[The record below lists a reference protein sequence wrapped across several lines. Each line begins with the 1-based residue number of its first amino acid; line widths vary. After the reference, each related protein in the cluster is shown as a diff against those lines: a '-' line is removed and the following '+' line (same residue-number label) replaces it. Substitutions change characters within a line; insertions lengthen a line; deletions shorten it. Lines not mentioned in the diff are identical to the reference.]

1 MKLQPKHIYV
11 TLCTLFIVY
20 SFSIYLQPYFKK
32 SVADTNAIAAGRLVW
47 QENNCQ
53 SCHQLY
59 GLGGYL
65 GPDLTDEYSTPGKGK
80 DFIKAMLSTGIKQ
93 MPAFHLS
100 DKEFNQLA
108 AYLKSVDESGN
119 ADPRQFKKLKT
130 GMIEEK

>member
-1 MKLQPKHIYV
+1 MRIQPKHIYV
-11 TLCTLFIVY
+11 TLCILFIVY
-20 SFSIYLQPYFKK
+20 SFSIYLQPWLKNT
-32 SVADTNAIAAGRLVW
+32 VADSSAIAEGRLVW
-47 QENNCQ
+47 QNNNCQ

-65 GPDLTDEYSTPGKGK
+65 GPDLTDVYSTPGKGQ
-80 DFIKAMLSTGIKQ
+80 DYIKAMLTTGIKQ
-93 MPAFHLS
+93 MPTFHLS
-100 DKEFNQLA
+100 DREFNQLA